1 MKAPELYTGNCGTV
15 CVSICYCLFTSPS
28 KNIERKFCNMIY
40 WGSART
46 SRQQKGGRGSCVC
59 TASSCQNL
67 NGNEFVYGVAYCI
80 LVIRCYDKRRECS
93 YDLPAEGI
101 CNGTLVFAI
110 RTMGMGIC
118 KVCNGCGKF
127 INRRSFKID
136 LVLWQRKRQLQFCL
150 RTNSELTSCA
160 YIIEA
165 WRYSINFYNLIE
177 CP

>member
-1 MKAPELYTGNCGTV
+1 MRKEQQQMKAPELYTGNCGTV

-40 WGSART
+40 WGSARM
-46 SRQQKGGRGSCVC
+46 QWAGEEGVWRGADSCVC
-59 TASSCQNL
+59 SASSCQIS

-101 CNGTLVFAI
+101 CNGTLLLFAKG
-110 RTMGMGIC
+110 TMGMG
-118 KVCNGCGKF
+118 GKF
-127 INRRSFKID
+127 IKSSFKID
-136 LVLWQRKRQLQFCL
+136 LVLWQRKTASSICL

-165 WRYSINFYNLIE
+165 WLGVT
-177 CP
+177 P